1 MYTKL
6 KMLRK
11 KKKYTVDDMGKKLN
25 ISPSYYS
32 QLENGR
38 RNLSYDQA
46 YKIARI
52 FKKKPDQIFLEDYQM
67 NESLKK

>member
-1 MYTKL
+1 M
-6 KMLRK
+6 RK
-11 KKKYTVDDMGKKLN
+11 KKKYTVEEMGAKMD

-46 YKIARI
+46 CKIAAI
-52 FKKKPDQIFLEDYQM
+52 FKKKPDQIFFEDYK
-67 NESLKK
+67 NRESQEK

>member
-1 MYTKL
+1 MYKKL
-6 KMLRK
+6 KELRK
-11 KKKYTVDDMGKKLN
+11 KKKYTVEDMGRRLD

-46 YKIARI
+46 YKIALI
-52 FKKKPDQIFLEDYQM
+52 FKKKPDQIFLEDYK
-67 NESLKK
+67 NIESQK